1 MSMFIKDGQLPEDI
15 LARKKA
21 GTYVEESASEA
32 SPEEPVYVKPF
43 SEYEEEDWYEL
54 YPKTDIM
61 VRLKVHLLD
70 TAVFYVIFAAIYY
83 LFVPGTVFSVGNF
96 IFWYLFAVY
105 TNAAIFVTWPVLLIT
120 NGYTPAKYFYKQ
132 RVFRM
137 DGERLRIKDVIVRSL
152 LIKGFCN
159 AASCGLMN
167 IFSIIFA
174 YARPHHKA
182 LHDVA
187 AYTITLD
194 IREREEEKDKAVR
207 VEFK

>member
-21 GTYVEESASEA
+21 GTYVEETSPEA
-32 SPEEPVYVKPF
+32 PAEEPVYVKPF
-43 SEYEEEDWYEL
+43 SEFEEEDWYEL

-70 TAVFYVIFAAIYY
+70 TAVFYAIFAAIY
-83 LFVPGTVFSVGNF
+83 FVLIPNTVFSVGTL

-105 TNAAIFVTWPVLLIT
+105 TNAAIFVTWPILFIT
-120 NGYTPAKYFYKQ
+120 NGFTPAKYFYKQ
-132 RVFRM
+132 RVVRM
-137 DGERLRIKDVIVRSL
+137 DGERLGLKDVIVRSL

-159 AASCGLMN
+159 AASCGIFN
-167 IFSIIFA
+167 IVSIIFA
-174 YARPHHKA
+174 YARPYHKA

-187 AYTITLD
+187 ASTITLD
-194 IREREEEKDKAVR
+194 IREKEEDKEKP

>member
-21 GTYVEESASEA
+21 GTYVEETPPEA
-32 SPEEPVYVKPF
+32 PAEEPVYVKPF
-43 SEYEEEDWYEL
+43 SEYEEEDWYAL

-70 TAVFYVIFAAIYY
+70 TAVFYIIFAVIYFG
-83 LFVPGTVFSVGNF
+83 LIPNTVFTAGNF
-96 IFWYLFAVY
+96 VAYYLFAVY
-105 TNAAIFVTWPVLLIT
+105 TNAAIFVTWPILFIT

-132 RVFRM
+132 RVVRM
-137 DGERLRIKDVIVRSL
+137 DGERLSLRDVIVRSL

-167 IFSIIFA
+167 IASIIFA
-174 YARPHHKA
+174 YARPYHKA

-187 AYTITLD
+187 ASTITLD
-194 IREREEEKDKAVR
+194 ISEREETAEAR

>member
-21 GTYVEESASEA
+21 GTYVEETASETA
-32 SPEEPVYVKPF
+32 PEEPVYVKPF
-43 SEYEEEDWYEL
+43 SEYEEEDWYAL

-70 TAVFYVIFAAIYY
+70 TAVFYLIFALIY
-83 LFVPGTVFSVGNF
+83 FVFIPNTVFTVTNF
-96 IFWYLFAVY
+96 IIWYLFAVY
-105 TNAAIFVTWPVLLIT
+105 TNAANFITWPILLIT

-132 RVFRM
+132 RVVRM
-137 DGERLRIKDVIVRSL
+137 DGERLNIRDVIVRSL

-159 AASCGLMN
+159 AASCG
-167 IFSIIFA
+167 IFNMVSIIFA
-174 YARPHHKA
+174 YARPYHKA

-187 AYTITLD
+187 ANTITLD
-194 IREREEEKDKAVR
+194 VSEREEEQEAR